1 MKFIVMSD
9 LHLSKKPWQVRKALN
24 MGKGA
29 DAVLLAGDLTN
40 DGTPEQLQLM
50 QQCIAECL
58 PDTPVLAVTGNHDC
72 PHQPSP
78 MIRRGICDFPALQ
91 DWLLGRQP
99 YPFCLDDSGAWA
111 VRMGDIEVIGLN
123 CVWHWRR
130 FKFQDGA
137 QLDWLQNQLN
147 ASDAPW
153 HIILCHAPLLAH
165 NPKRSDTKPYLSR
178 DEKLQSIIDAHRN
191 IIFISGH
198 THVSME
204 NMFGCVEY
212 DRARNNYYINDGSV
226 RPTTLLDDQGRAVGN
241 PAEGNV
247 VEIDFYD
254 DRPEITGI
262 SVETGRP
269 LSGTIW
275 GDGNWDGPVTRAEV
289 IGLLTDHYPKAAE
302 TFLQREN
309 YTSSWGGMFFAL
321 NVGWDHL
328 GRYGILAEFTLLHPE
343 QRFFRIHRFL
353 TMMDAAKDRYIQAH
367 PDQEQTAQ
375 VLYDTLCSNLTEREK
390 QFHEEQKGTN
400 TND

>member
-72 PHQPSP
+72 PQQPSP

-91 DWLLGRQP
+91 DWLLDRQP
-99 YPFCLDDSGAWA
+99 CPFCMDNSGAWA
-111 VRMGDIEVIGLN
+111 VRMGAIDIIGLN

-130 FKFQDGA
+130 FKFKDGA
-137 QLDWLQNQLN
+137 QLDWLQDHLN
-147 ASDAPW
+147 TSDAQW

-204 NMFGCVEY
+204 NMFGCVEH
-212 DRARNNYYINDGSV
+212 DHARNNYYINDGSV
-226 RPTTLLDDQGRAVGN
+226 RPTTLLDDQGRAAGD

-247 VEIDFYD
+247 VQLLIDGHQAMI
-254 DRPEITGI
+254 EGI
-262 SVETGRP
+262 SINTQQ
-269 LSGTIW
+269 TI
-275 GDGNWDGPVTRAEV
+275 TR
-289 IGLLTDHYPKAAE
+289 H
-302 TFLQREN
+302 
-309 YTSSWGGMFFAL
+309 S
-321 NVGWDHL
+321 
-328 GRYGILAEFTLLHPE
+328 
-343 QRFFRIHRFL
+343 
-353 TMMDAAKDRYIQAH
+353 
-367 PDQEQTAQ
+367 
-375 VLYDTLCSNLTEREK
+375 
-390 QFHEEQKGTN
+390 
-400 TND
+400 